1 MNAEYEEVK
10 ILYERLSYLEA
21 YSKHT
26 DLRVSRNPET
36 AVGGMW
42 EEIGLLQFDFIRNQG
57 LKRQHSLLDI
67 GCGTLRGGRHFIAY
81 LQESKYFGTDISE
94 GAIVFSRQLALRE
107 GLMDKLPVLH
117 VDEDLSMDFCGLGA
131 PRFDY
136 ILAQSVFTHLQ
147 EKHVEQVIRNVK
159 LVMSVTSRFFFTF
172 LEHPMYEGV
181 SHKDFYHQRQVFDK
195 FAVQFGFS
203 VKDYTSKYVHPRG
216 HTMLEFTLK

>member
-10 ILYERLSYLEA
+10 YLYERLSYLEA

-36 AVGGMW
+36 AVGGLW
-42 EEIGLLQFDFIRNQG
+42 EEIGHLQFYFMRNQG

-81 LQESKYFGTDISE
+81 LQEARYFGTDISKE
-94 GAIVFSRQLALRE
+94 AIVYARQLALCE
-107 GLMDKLPVLH
+107 GLMDKQPVLH
-117 VDEDLSMDFCGLGA
+117 LDEDLNMNFCGLGA

-147 EKHVEQVIRNVK
+147 ENHVEQVIRNVK
-159 LVMSVTSRFFFTF
+159 LVMSATSRFFFTF
-172 LEHPMYEGV
+172 HEYPMYEGV

-195 FAVQFGFS
+195 FAGQFGFS
-203 VKDYTSKYVHPRG
+203 VEDYTSRFLHPRG